1 MSANLELMCAYAPD
15 EEDEAD
21 DDLPLF
27 EFGAIKKLTATA
39 AGLWKRVLAGAT
51 DRGNAVP
58 A

>member
-15 EEDEAD
+15 EQEEAD

-27 EFGAIKKLTATA
+27 DFGGIKKLTATA
-39 AGLWKRVLAGAT
+39 VGVWKRVLAGAT
-51 DRGNAVP
+51 DRGNALP